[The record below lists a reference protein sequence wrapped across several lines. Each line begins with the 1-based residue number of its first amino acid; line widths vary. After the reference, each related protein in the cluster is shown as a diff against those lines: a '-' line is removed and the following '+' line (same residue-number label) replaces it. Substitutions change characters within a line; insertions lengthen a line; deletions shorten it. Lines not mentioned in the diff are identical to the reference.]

1 LSETTAKAELARIR
15 KVEEQWAEQDL
26 RIKRGKLARETKI
39 EEPIAW
45 LSAATSKALSLP
57 VSLSAKEVLTNP
69 DAVAFVD
76 SESGTNSS
84 YPLVPG
90 YHSPIG
96 EKAQIQQGCSPECC
110 ASAVAHRRGT
120 EIVELNMLNGGL
132 LLDLELPHAW
142 HTLTGQDT
150 TTERLWMYIRKLIR
164 PITQASYAGLCYG
177 RKKSMS
183 SAGEIILVR

>member
-1 LSETTAKAELARIR
+1 MIDYLVALPVFIAVIVFGALIVVANERQKRELARIR

-26 RIKRGKLARETKI
+26 RIKRGKLARETNI
-39 EEPIAW
+39 EEPVAW

-57 VSLSAKEVLTNP
+57 VTLSAKEVLTNP

-76 SESGTNSS
+76 SESGHKFIFTLLSPDNIRQLVKKHKSS
-84 YPLVPG
+84 KAVRLNAAHPLL
-90 YHSPIG
+90 PI
-96 EKAQIQQGCSPECC
+96 
-110 ASAVAHRRGT
+110 RRGT

-150 TTERLWMYIRKLIR
+150 TTERLWMYI
-164 PITQASYAGLCYG
+164 S
-177 RKKSMS
+177 
-183 SAGEIILVR
+183 